1 MKSRIELEYTLNT
14 PTRVLFDRLST
25 PEGLAE
31 WFADDVNVEGNIF
44 TFLWDGVEARAKLSH
59 LKENK
64 SVRFEWLDFVDT
76 ETNYFEFRILIHEL
90 TGDTALLITDH
101 VDEDETEDSRELWDS
116 QITRLRKVLGI
127 PE

>member
-1 MKSRIELEYTLNT
+1 MKSRFEIEYTLNT
-14 PTRVLFDRLST
+14 PIRVLFDRLST

-31 WFADDVNVEGNIF
+31 WFADDVNVEGNVF

-64 SVRFEWLDFVDT
+64 SVRYEWLDFADT
-76 ETNYFEFRILIHEL
+76 ETNFFEFRVVIHEL

-101 VDEDETEDSRELWDS
+101 AEEDETEDSRELWNS

>member
-64 SVRFEWLDFVDT
+64 SVRFEWLDFADADA
-76 ETNYFEFRILIHEL
+76 NFFEFRVVIHEL

-101 VDEDETEDSRELWDS
+101 AEEDETEDSRELWNS